1 MNERAGSRPTRPG
14 PGRLPP
20 GPGPGSPPLISLPLP
35 LPLSVYVG
43 VCVMHATHD
52 VPTAKAANAGTLDA
66 MTADSAAPIAAP
78 RSLART
84 GGPKDD
90 STWLEHVLGWTL
102 VVVVAMF
109 VTQVGWL

>member
-1 MNERAGSRPTRPG
+1 M
-14 PGRLPP
+14 
-20 GPGPGSPPLISLPLP
+20 
-35 LPLSVYVG
+35 YVG
-43 VCVMHATHD
+43 VCVTHATHD

-66 MTADSAAPIAAP
+66 MTADSATPLAAP
-78 RSLART
+78 RDLVRT

-90 STWLEHVLGWTL
+90 STWLEHVMGWTL